1 MSQQNARRLGSDEYR
16 KRTSG
21 RTLIIVAATSGV
33 LLFATGKP
41 VMQPAAQEREA
52 RVAAKA

>member
-21 RTLIIVAATSGV
+21 RTLIIVAATSGA
-33 LLFATGKP
+33 LLFAKP
-41 VMQPAAQEREA
+41 VRSLPLKD
-52 RVAAKA
+52 VKLV